1 MPLDPQV
8 KVFLDKINA
17 LHTPPLSELTL
28 EQVRAGVTTDPAE
41 LGQPEPM
48 AATEDRHVP
57 GPAGDVPVRIYTPH
71 DSKPLP
77 VFVYYHGGG
86 FVLGDVPTHDA
97 YCTAIAKAAGCI
109 VVSVEYR
116 LAPEHKYPA
125 AVEDAFAAA
134 GWVFGHAAAF
144 GGDPGRIAVGGDS
157 AGGNLAAVVC
167 LMARDRQVA
176 QPVLQILVYP
186 MTDCSFDTPSH
197 REYAEGYL
205 LSREEMDWFLDCYLE
220 RPADGQEPYASPL
233 LAESLAGV
241 APALVITAEYDPL
254 RDEGEAYAARLRESG
269 VPVTLTRYD
278 GMIHAFARKLALFD
292 RAKIALQQVALALKQ
307 AFA

>member
-8 KVFLDKINA
+8 QVFLDEINA
-17 LHTPPLSELTL
+17 LHTPPPSELTL
-28 EQVRAGVTTDPAE
+28 EQVRAGVKTDPAE
-41 LGQPEPM
+41 LGEPAPM
-48 AATEDRHVP
+48 AATEDRRVP
-57 GPAGDVPVRIYTPH
+57 GPAGDVPIRIYTPYGPQ
-71 DSKPLP
+71 PLP
-77 VFVYYHGGG
+77 VFVYFHGGG
-86 FVLGDVPTHDA
+86 FVLGDVPSHDA

-125 AVEDAFAAA
+125 APEDAFAATR
-134 GWVFGHAAAF
+134 WVADHAAEF

-167 LMARDRQVA
+167 LMARDRQA
-176 QPVLQILVYP
+176 SQPVLQVLIYP
-186 MTDCSFDTPSH
+186 MTDCRFDTPSH

-205 LSREEMDWFLDCYLE
+205 LSREEMDWFLGCYLAQPE
-220 RPADGQEPYASPL
+220 DGQEPYASPL
-233 LAESLAGV
+233 RAESLAGV

-254 RDEGEAYAARLRESG
+254 RDEGESYAARLRASG
-269 VPVTLTRYD
+269 VPATLTRYD
-278 GMIHAFARKLALFD
+278 GMIHAFARILALFD
-292 RAKIALQQVALALKQ
+292 QAKIALDEVAGALKQ